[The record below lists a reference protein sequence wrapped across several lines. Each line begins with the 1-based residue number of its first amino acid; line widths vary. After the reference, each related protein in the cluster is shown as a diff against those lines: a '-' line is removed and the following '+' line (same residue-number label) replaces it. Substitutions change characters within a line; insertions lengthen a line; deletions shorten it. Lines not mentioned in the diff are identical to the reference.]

1 MQGYGKI
8 ITKEEMIRDRIIPT
22 NQCATMYMKPSPDVL
37 PLNFFN
43 VGDPDITH
51 TFYSANYR
59 MPVKEK
65 HIPSSIVPTIVRK
78 YHPDA
83 ENLYISD
90 VEDSQNSSGN
100 NYAWNND
107 YLCVNLAAKFHE

>member
-1 MQGYGKI
+1 MNHKLQVIILGELDTLVGQGYGKI
-8 ITKEEMIRDRIIPT
+8 ITKEEMISDRIILT

-37 PLNFFN
+37 PLNFFQ

-65 HIPSSIVPTIVRK
+65 HIPASIVPKILRK

-83 ENLYISD
+83 DNLYLSD
-90 VEDSQNSSGN
+90 VEDSQNSSG
-100 NYAWNND
+100 
-107 YLCVNLAAKFHE
+107 KK